1 MKEKERKAMKKF
13 YEKPTQVRFL
23 ENEHI
28 TDEPHWIGGI
38 AFEDKVICGE
48 CGAVIE
54 LNDIEAIVELHWI
67 SISDE
72 ILGTAM

>member
-1 MKEKERKAMKKF
+1 MKKF

-23 ENEHI
+23 EKEYH
-28 TDEPHWIGGI
+28 PHGHYWIGGI

-48 CGAVIE
+48 CSAAIE
-54 LNDIEAIVELHWI
+54 LNDIEAIVELKWI